1 MHSLSLRLFQP
12 PLSTLSSE
20 PLTKGKYASYNQLSM
35 CLLPSIQTSL
45 LSGSN
50 VFMTF
55 FVLKLTHP
63 GEPLV
68 WNVNDPSSQYNTFIS
83 TSRYQRHLHCNFDL
97 ILRSNVCLYC
107 TINFNYKNFQS
118 NEKLLRRCFYLYRLY
133 SCIHILL
140 NSV

>member
-12 PLSTLSSE
+12 PLSTPSSE
-20 PLTKGKYASYNQLSM
+20 PLTKGKCASYNQLYM

-55 FVLKLTHP
+55 FILKLTHP

-83 TSRYQRHLHCNFDL
+83 TSRYQRHLHGNFDL

-118 NEKLLRRCFYLYRLY
+118 NEKLLRRCFYLYRHY

>member
-12 PLSTLSSE
+12 PLSTPSSE
-20 PLTKGKYASYNQLSM
+20 LLTKGKYASYNQLYM

-45 LSGSN
+45 LSRSN

-68 WNVNDPSSQYNTFIS
+68 WNVNDPSSQYNAFIS
-83 TSRYQRHLHCNFDL
+83 TSRYQRHQHCTFDL
-97 ILRSNVCLYC
+97 ILRSSVCLYC
-107 TINFNYKNFQS
+107 TIKFNYENFQS
-118 NEKLLRRCFYLYRLY
+118 NKKLRRRCFYLYRHY